1 MDFVN
6 RLKLFMENGDI
17 SISQF
22 ADTCRIPRPT
32 MSQILNGRNKK
43 VSDELI
49 AKIHAAYPELSVLW
63 LMFGE
68 GTMLMQSNTQIS
80 EPQNARTSPDWAA
93 QPSEPQPSAKTNDV
107 APDLFANLAE
117 KSGDK
122 EIPFINSEN
131 TGNAYPQPSTSAN
144 TAPDAMEKRSVYVH
158 THELIDFDDS
168 THGDYDSNPS
178 ARNIACNNGN
188 GGNPTAT
195 SPTSSAAPCST
206 TQNDTYATTDGAA
219 SAAHTTGSKRNI
231 SLATAADKRITNIV
245 VFYSDNSFQ
254 SFYPTSF

>member
-1 MDFVN
+1 M
-6 RLKLFMENGDI
+6 
-17 SISQF
+17 
-22 ADTCRIPRPT
+22 
-32 MSQILNGRNKK
+32 
-43 VSDELI
+43 SDELI

-206 TQNDTYATTDGAA
+206 TQNDTYTTTDGAA

>member
-206 TQNDTYATTDGAA
+206 TQNDTYTTTDGAA
-219 SAAHTTGSKRNI
+219 SAAHTTGSKRKI